1 MKLTP
6 GTVAVVTGA
15 GSGIGRALALHLA
28 ARGCDLALADV
39 NREGLSET
47 VEQIVAAGKARI
59 RVTTHVVDVADWS
72 AVERFAG
79 EVEQRHSGA
88 QLLINNAGVALGGTF
103 EEVSLEDFAWV
114 MGINFWG
121 VVHGCKAF
129 LPILRRQPAAHIV
142 NLSSVFGL
150 VAPPGQA
157 AYSSSKFAVRGFNQ
171 ALAGELR
178 DTPIHVSVVHPGGV
192 RTNIA
197 RNARVGAVDPERSRA
212 GAEYFER
219 ALRMPPEQAAAII
232 VRGVERD
239 EPRILVGNDARMLD
253 TLARLLPGRVGA
265 IVSDQAAGQAPGRSH

>member
-6 GTVAVVTGA
+6 GNVAVVTGA

-28 ARGCDLALADV
+28 ARGCDLALADIKPD
-39 NREGLSET
+39 GLSET
-47 VEQIVAAGKARI
+47 VAQIVAAGKARI
-59 RVTTHVVDVADWS
+59 RVTTHIVDVSDWS

-79 EVEQRHSGA
+79 EVAERHGDA

-103 EEVSLEDFAWV
+103 SEVTLEDFAWL

-121 VVHGCKAF
+121 EVYCCKAF
-129 LPILRRQPAAHIV
+129 LPILLRQPAAHIV

-157 AYSSSKFAVRGFNQ
+157 AYSSSKFAVRGFSES
-171 ALAGELR
+171 LRGELR
-178 DTPIHVSVVHPGGV
+178 DTPIRVSCVHPGGV

-197 RNARVGAVDPERSRA
+197 RNARVRNIDPELAKA

-219 ALRMPPEQAAAII
+219 TLRMPPAQAAAII

-239 EPRILVGNDARMLD
+239 QPRILVGNDARLLD
-253 TLARLLPGRVGA
+253 TLARLVPEKMSDILSRG
-265 IVSDQAAGQAPGRSH
+265 VSRPSR

>member
-39 NREGLSET
+39 NREGISET

-59 RVTTHVVDVADWS
+59 RVTTHVVDVADWG
-72 AVERFAG
+72 AIQRFAG
-79 EVEQRHSGA
+79 EVEQRHSSA

-103 EEVSLEDFAWV
+103 EQVSLEDFAWV

-157 AYSSSKFAVRGFNQ
+157 AYSSSKFAVRGFSQ

-178 DTPIHVSVVHPGGV
+178 DTPIRVSVVHPGGV

-197 RNARVGAVDPERSRA
+197 RNARVGAVDPELARA

-239 EPRILVGNDARMLD
+239 QPRILVGNDARMLD
-253 TLARLLPGRVGA
+253 AMARALPGRVGK
-265 IVSDQAAGQAPGRSH
+265 IVADQTPGRDR

>member
-1 MKLTP
+1 M
-6 GTVAVVTGA
+6 
-15 GSGIGRALALHLA
+15 
-28 ARGCDLALADV
+28 
-39 NREGLSET
+39 
-47 VEQIVAAGKARI
+47 
-59 RVTTHVVDVADWS
+59 
-72 AVERFAG
+72 
-79 EVEQRHSGA
+79 EQRHSSA

-103 EEVSLEDFAWV
+103 EQVSLEDFAWV

-157 AYSSSKFAVRGFNQ
+157 AYSSSKFAVRGFSQ

-178 DTPIHVSVVHPGGV
+178 DTPIRVSVVHPGGV

-197 RNARVGAVDPERSRA
+197 RNARVGAVDPELARA

-239 EPRILVGNDARMLD
+239 QPRILVGNDARMLD
-253 TLARLLPGRVGA
+253 AMARALPGRVGK
-265 IVSDQAAGQAPGRSH
+265 IVADQTPERDR

>member
-39 NREGLSET
+39 NREGISET

-59 RVTTHVVDVADWS
+59 RVTTHVVDVADWG
-72 AVERFAG
+72 AIQRFAG
-79 EVEQRHSGA
+79 EVEQRHSSA

-103 EEVSLEDFAWV
+103 EQVSLEDFAWV

-157 AYSSSKFAVRGFNQ
+157 AYSSSKFAVRGFSQ

-178 DTPIHVSVVHPGGV
+178 DTPIRVSVVHPGGV

-197 RNARVGAVDPERSRA
+197 RNARVGAVDPELARA

-239 EPRILVGNDARMLD
+239 QPRILVGNDARMLD
-253 TLARLLPGRVGA
+253 AMARALPGRVGK
-265 IVSDQAAGQAPGRSH
+265 IVADQTPERDR